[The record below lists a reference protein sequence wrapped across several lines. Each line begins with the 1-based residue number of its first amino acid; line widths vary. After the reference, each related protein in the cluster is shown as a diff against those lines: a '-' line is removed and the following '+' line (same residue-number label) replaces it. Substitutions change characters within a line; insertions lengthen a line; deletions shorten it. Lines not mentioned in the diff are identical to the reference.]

1 MEEHSMRDISRIHK
15 LIGLL
20 TSYWL
25 QHQDIRF
32 FQLVE
37 HLKSVVNFHNG
48 QQCDHDL
55 FYAEDELLIES
66 LKKLLKE

>member
-1 MEEHSMRDISRIHK
+1 MEEQPIRDISRIHE
-15 LIGLL
+15 LITLL

-25 QHQDIRF
+25 QHQDLRF

-37 HLKSVVNFHNG
+37 HLKSAVNFHNG
-48 QQCDHDL
+48 QQCYHDL
-55 FYAEDELLIES
+55 FYAEDELLIEL